1 MMKRSL
7 AAVALLALAASVSA
21 ADPKHTVKVEDA
33 EPPKELGEAVRAVLS
48 GKAMHVS
55 DEKGKLIMTVWPA
68 KSLATKATAEQAKA
82 GLKYSQV
89 EETTVLGAVKFP
101 EVWKDYRDQKI
112 KPGVYTL
119 RLSTQLMD
127 GNHMGTAP
135 YNEFALLCPADLD
148 KKPQLL
154 DVKDLHDLSSKST
167 TRKHP
172 GIMLMYPNKTP
183 KDEPVIQAKP
193 QETVVLSYRVPAT
206 ASGEKSHLGFSLVF
220 VGVTMAE

>member
-1 MMKRSL
+1 MPRLL
-7 AAVALLALAASVSA
+7 AAAALLVLAAHAAA
-21 ADPKHTVKVEDA
+21 ADPKYAVKVEDA
-33 EPPKELGEAVRAVLS
+33 DPPKELGDAVRAALS
-48 GKAMHVS
+48 NKAMSVS

-89 EETTVLGAVKFP
+89 EETTVIGAVKLP

-119 RLSTQLMD
+119 RISTQLMD

-135 YNEFALLCPADLD
+135 YNEFALLCPAELD
-148 KKPQLL
+148 KKPDLM

-172 GIMLMYPNKTP
+172 GIMLMFPNKTP
-183 KDEPVIQAKP
+183 KEEPVVQPKP
-193 QETVVLSYRVPAT
+193 QDNFVLSYRVPAT
-206 ASGEKSHLGFSLVF
+206 AGGEKSHLGFSLVF